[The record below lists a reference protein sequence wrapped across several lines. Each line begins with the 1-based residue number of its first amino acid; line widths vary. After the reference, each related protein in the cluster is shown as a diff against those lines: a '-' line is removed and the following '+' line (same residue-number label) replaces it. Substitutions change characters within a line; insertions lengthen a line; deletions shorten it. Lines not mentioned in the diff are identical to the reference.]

1 MSDIATRRTKLMA
14 EIHSL
19 TPEDQYKL
27 LEELVILLKNGFDKD
42 HDIKELKG
50 LGKEIWSEVDIDEYT
65 RNHGMVDL
73 ENK

>member
-1 MSDIATRRTKLMA
+1 MPKVKTRRTELLA

-27 LEELVILLKNGFDKD
+27 LEELVILLKNSFDKE

-50 LGKEIWSEVDIDEYT
+50 LGKEI
-65 RNHGMVDL
+65 
-73 ENK
+73 